1 MATLI
6 PRTSGPQVQAELGPQ
21 VRNTAQVDL
30 SPLSRTAGAVGQ
42 AAIDLF
48 QQQKQRADL
57 TAVMEARREL
67 SDWEG
72 ATFNPANA
80 DGIAKY
86 QGKNALQA
94 HDALLGDLDQRVSSI
109 RSRLSPEQQ
118 QRFDQVSFSFRDSV
132 QGRLNSY
139 ADREYSAYEATERK
153 ATIDNI
159 GQDAVSAGMSGD
171 FGLADVR
178 LQEAVGIASAAYQT
192 QGMGAEAIKASERG
206 IVSSVRKQTAAAM
219 ATRDPFTAEDYYHRY
234 ADQMTPEDRAQVERT
249 LYPVVKDR
257 AAYELAQSL
266 ADGRG
271 AIEPLPAPASR
282 GVPSAAVAK
291 AIDDA
296 AKAEGLDAAGRAD
309 LYALAEQESGFR
321 ADAVNR
327 EVLDD
332 GDQATGLFQYRVTS
346 AGGIDR
352 KDAVASAR
360 RAAREYKERLAK
372 GGRAFAIAAHFAGE
386 GGADAVVNRGR
397 SAQNPKTA
405 LYVRQVMG
413 RASRWASEHGPS
425 APSGQVEAGNI
436 DLAKRPVVRNTD
448 GSIST
453 VRSISFGT
461 DKGEVLIPT
470 VSEDGRVL
478 SDDDAIALYEKT
490 GKHLGVFKTPE
501 QATAYAES
509 LHNDQARM
517 YGGPPATLADAIAA
531 IPRTM
536 PPDQRAAAEGYLRDI
551 YAQRKDRLEQAKK
564 AAAMSIYDKVAAAG
578 AGVPLSQVL
587 APAELALMGQDP
599 ALYES
604 VNRYRK
610 IVSEGAT
617 VQDDPATL
625 ESIQRMQALRPNEFA
640 KLPLGQY
647 AEKLS
652 GKTLKSLAEDQKKA
666 NDPSKRADWMTDN
679 ERLERG
685 FQMLGFGKD
694 TDVSGSGSQAKNAPR
709 DALRGEF
716 RIAYQNAQ
724 TAFVQS
730 TGKKPTPEQA
740 DVLLSATAKQFAQNL
755 QAGRL
760 GAIQEKDGK
769 FKNNPKVKV
778 GLYSSA
784 AQFDLQVSQADR
796 YAVRGAYAE
805 KYGRPPTDAWV
816 TQYLARKSQGAKK

>member
-6 PRTSGPQVQAELGPQ
+6 PRTSGPQVQAQLGPQ

-30 SPLSRTAGAVGQ
+30 SPSIRAAGLVGQ
-42 AAIDLF
+42 AATDLF
-48 QQQKQRADL
+48 QQQKNRADL

-94 HDALLGDLDQRVSSI
+94 HDALLGDLDQRVSTI
-109 RSRLSPEQQ
+109 RGRLSPEQQ

-132 QGRLNSY
+132 QGRLNNY

-206 IVSSVRKQTAAAM
+206 IVSSVRKQTIIGM
-219 ATRDPFTAEDYYHRY
+219 AQRDPYAAQDLYDRY
-234 ADQMTPEDRAQVERT
+234 ADQLSPEDRAVVERDLRPYVQEQQAESDVEWART
-249 LYPVVKDR
+249 GNP
-257 AAYELAQSL
+257 AA
-266 ADGRG
+266 
-271 AIEPLPAPASR
+271 AIRS
-282 GVPSAAVAK
+282 
-291 AIDDA
+291 
-296 AKAEGLDAAGRAD
+296 DAAGVQTEYASLGAKHGFRTTSTTRSEDENRRVGGVSNSQHLESRGTARDWSVKGKTPEQISAFVAD
-309 LYALAEQESGFR
+309 LKAAGFQVITEPHGTGPHIHAELPSRRVAADVGGGGGEGKDVALAR
-321 ADAVNR
+321 LDTIADPR
-327 EVLDD
+327 
-332 GDQATGLFQYRVTS
+332 R
-346 AGGIDR
+346 
-352 KDAVASAR
+352 R
-360 RAAREYKERLAK
+360 RAARARYA
-372 GGRAFAIAAHFAGE
+372 
-386 GGADAVVNRGR
+386 
-397 SAQNPKTA
+397 
-405 LYVRQVMG
+405 
-413 RASRWASEHGPS
+413 
-425 APSGQVEAGNI
+425 
-436 DLAKRPVVRNTD
+436 
-448 GSIST
+448 
-453 VRSISFGT
+453 
-461 DKGEVLIPT
+461 EVLA
-470 VSEDGRVL
+470 V
-478 SDDDAIALYEKT
+478 EK
-490 GKHLGVFKTPE
+490 
-501 QATAYAES
+501 
-509 LHNDQARM
+509 
-517 YGGPPATLADAIAA
+517 
-531 IPRTM
+531 
-536 PPDQRAAAEGYLRDI
+536 
-551 YAQRKDRLEQAKK
+551 AQKEEAKK
-564 AAAMSIYDKVAAAG
+564 EAAMSIYERVAAAPPG
-578 AGVPLSQVL
+578 TPLSKIL
-587 APAELALMGQDP
+587 GKAELQLVGLDSGLSESLNRFRKLQAEGQ
-599 ALYES
+599 
-604 VNRYRK
+604 V
-610 IVSEGAT
+610 I
-617 VQDDPATL
+617 QDDPVTL
-625 ESIQRMQALRPNEFA
+625 ETIQRMQALQPNEFA

-647 AEKLS
+647 ADKLS
-652 GKTLKSLAEDQKKA
+652 GKTLKSLAEDQTKVS
-666 NDPSKRADWMTDN
+666 DPAKRADWMTDN

-694 TDVSGSGSQAKNAPR
+694 TDITGSGSQAKNAPR
-709 DALRGEF
+709 DSLRGEF

-760 GAIQEKDGK
+760 GAVQEEGGK
-769 FKNNPKVKV
+769 FKNNPRVKT

-796 YAVRGAYAE
+796 DAIRGAYAD

>member
-42 AAIDLF
+42 AAVDLF

-72 ATFNPANA
+72 NTFNPANA

-109 RSRLSPEQQ
+109 RSRLSPDQQ

-171 FGLADVR
+171 FGLADLR

-219 ATRDPFTAEDYYHRY
+219 ATRDPFAAEDYYHRY

-271 AIEPLPAPASR
+271 AIEPLPAPEAR

-291 AIDDA
+291 AIDNA

-321 ADAVNR
+321 PGVVNP

-332 GDQATGLFQYRVTS
+332 GDQATGLFQYRATS

-352 KDAVASAR
+352 KDAAASAR

-413 RASRWASEHGPS
+413 RSARWASAAGEGATSGAPVAAAATA
-425 APSGQVEAGNI
+425 APS
-436 DLAKRPVVRNTD
+436 
-448 GSIST
+448 
-453 VRSISFGT
+453 
-461 DKGEVLIPT
+461 
-470 VSEDGRVL
+470 
-478 SDDDAIALYEKT
+478 
-490 GKHLGVFKTPE
+490 
-501 QATAYAES
+501 
-509 LHNDQARM
+509 
-517 YGGPPATLADAIAA
+517 TLADAIAA

-551 YAQRKDRLEQAKK
+551 YAQRKDRLEQARK
-564 AAAMSIYDKVAAAG
+564 AAAMSIYDKVAAAP
-578 AGVPLSQVL
+578 AGTPLSQVL
-587 APAELALMGQDP
+587 APAELALIAQDKEMSS
-599 ALYES
+599 AMD
-604 VNRYRK
+604 RYRK
-610 IVSEGAT
+610 LAAEGAIIE
-617 VQDDPATL
+617 DNPATVDEL
-625 ESIQRMQALRPNEFA
+625 QRMQALRPNEFA

-647 AEKLS
+647 ADKLS
-652 GKTLKSLAEDQKKA
+652 GKTLKAFAEDQTKA
-666 NDPSKRADWMTDN
+666 NDPAKRVDWMSEK
-679 ERLERG
+679 ERRDRG
-685 FQMLGFGKD
+685 FQMLGIASEGDAAGEGASK
-694 TDVSGSGSQAKNAPR
+694 KNEPR
-709 DALRGEF
+709 AALRGEF
-716 RIAYQNAQ
+716 ALAYQNAQ
-724 TAFVQS
+724 NAFVQS

-740 DVLLSATAKQFAQNL
+740 DVLLNATAKQFATRL
-755 QAGRL
+755 QAGGLQAVRD
-760 GAIQEKDGK
+760 EKGQ

-796 YAVRGAYAE
+796 DAVRSAHVE
-805 KYGRPPTDAWV
+805 KYGRPPTDAWL
-816 TQYLARKSQGAKK
+816 TQYFARKSQGAKK

>member
-42 AAIDLF
+42 AAVDLF

-94 HDALLGDLDQRVSSI
+94 HDALLGDLDRRVSSI

-219 ATRDPFTAEDYYHRY
+219 ATRDPFAAEDYYHRY

-271 AIEPLPAPASR
+271 AVEPLPAPKAR
-282 GVPSAAVAK
+282 GVPSASVAK

-332 GDQATGLFQYRVTS
+332 GDQATGLFQYRATS

-352 KDAVASAR
+352 KDAAASAR

-413 RASRWASEHGPS
+413 RSARWASAAGDGSATGAPVATAATA
-425 APSGQVEAGNI
+425 APS
-436 DLAKRPVVRNTD
+436 
-448 GSIST
+448 
-453 VRSISFGT
+453 
-461 DKGEVLIPT
+461 
-470 VSEDGRVL
+470 
-478 SDDDAIALYEKT
+478 
-490 GKHLGVFKTPE
+490 
-501 QATAYAES
+501 
-509 LHNDQARM
+509 
-517 YGGPPATLADAIAA
+517 TLADAIAA

-578 AGVPLSQVL
+578 ASVPLSQVL
-587 APAELALMGQDP
+587 APAELALVGQDSSL
-599 ALYES
+599 AES
-604 VNRYRK
+604 INRYRK
-610 IVSEGAT
+610 LTAEGA
-617 VQDDPATL
+617 VIQDDPATVDEL
-625 ESIQRMQALRPNEFA
+625 QRMQALRPTEFA

-647 AEKLS
+647 ADKLS
-652 GKTLKSLAEDQKKA
+652 GKTLKAFAEDQTKV
-666 NDPSKRADWMTDN
+666 NDPAKRADYLSDAD
-679 ERLERG
+679 RVERG
-685 FQMLGFGKD
+685 FQMLGIGSA
-694 TDVSGSGSQAKNAPR
+694 TDASGTGSEAKNAPR
-709 DALRGEF
+709 AGLRGEF

-796 YAVRGAYAE
+796 DAVRGAYTD

>member
-1 MATLI
+1 MATII
-6 PRTSGPQVQAELGPQ
+6 PRTSGPQVQLQQGPQ
-21 VRNTAQVDL
+21 VRNNVQVDL
-30 SPLSRTAGAVGQ
+30 SPSIRAAGQIGQ
-42 AAIDLF
+42 AASQLF
-48 QQQKQRADL
+48 QQQKDSADL
-57 TAVMEARREL
+57 TAVMQARRDL
-67 SDWEG
+67 SAWEG
-72 ATFNPANA
+72 ETFNPANP

-94 HDALLGDLDQRVSSI
+94 NEALLGDLDQRVSTI
-109 RSRLSPEQQ
+109 RSNLSRDQQ
-118 QRFDQVSFSFRDSV
+118 QKFDQVAFSFRDSV

-139 ADREYSAYEATERK
+139 ADREYSAYEANERK

-219 ATRDPFTAEDYYHRY
+219 ATRDPFAAEDYYHRY

-271 AIEPLPAPASR
+271 AIESLPAPGAR
-282 GVPSAAVAK
+282 GKPSAAISK

-321 ADAVNR
+321 ADAVNP

-332 GDQATGLFQYRVTS
+332 GDQAIGLFQYRATS

-352 KDAVASAR
+352 KDATASAR

-413 RASRWASEHGPS
+413 RSARWASSAGQGATPGTPAAAAATA
-425 APSGQVEAGNI
+425 APS
-436 DLAKRPVVRNTD
+436 
-448 GSIST
+448 
-453 VRSISFGT
+453 
-461 DKGEVLIPT
+461 
-470 VSEDGRVL
+470 
-478 SDDDAIALYEKT
+478 
-490 GKHLGVFKTPE
+490 
-501 QATAYAES
+501 
-509 LHNDQARM
+509 
-517 YGGPPATLADAIAA
+517 TLADAIAA

-578 AGVPLSQVL
+578 ASVPLSQVL
-587 APAELALMGQDP
+587 APAELALVGQDSS
-599 ALYES
+599 LSES
-604 VNRYRK
+604 ISRYRK
-610 IVSEGAT
+610 LVAEGG
-617 VQDDPATL
+617 VIQDDPATL
-625 ESIQRMQALRPNEFA
+625 DNLQRMQALSPAEFA
-640 KLPLGQY
+640 KVPLGQY
-647 AEKLS
+647 ADRLS
-652 GKTLKSLAEDQKKA
+652 GKTLKSLAEDQTKA

-694 TDVSGSGSQAKNAPR
+694 TDISGSGSQAKNAPR

-755 QAGRL
+755 QSGRL
-760 GAIQEKDGK
+760 GAVQEKDGK

-796 YAVRGAYAE
+796 DAVRGAYAE
-805 KYGRPPTDAWV
+805 KYGRAPTDAWV
-816 TQYLARKSQGAKK
+816 TQYLARKTQGAKK

>member
-30 SPLSRTAGAVGQ
+30 SPLTRTAGAVGQ
-42 AAIDLF
+42 AAADLF

-72 ATFNPANA
+72 NTFNPANA

-206 IVSSVRKQTAAAM
+206 IVSSVRKQTATAM
-219 ATRDPFTAEDYYHRY
+219 VTRDPFAAEDYYHRY

-271 AIEPLPAPASR
+271 AVEPLPAPEAR
-282 GVPSAAVAK
+282 GVPSAAVAN

-321 ADAVNR
+321 PGVVNP

-332 GDQATGLFQYRVTS
+332 GDQATGLFQYRATS

-352 KDAVASAR
+352 KDAAASAR

-405 LYVRQVMG
+405 LYVREVMG
-413 RASRWASEHGPS
+413 RSARWASTAGQGAASGAPVVAGAAA
-425 APSGQVEAGNI
+425 APS
-436 DLAKRPVVRNTD
+436 
-448 GSIST
+448 
-453 VRSISFGT
+453 
-461 DKGEVLIPT
+461 
-470 VSEDGRVL
+470 
-478 SDDDAIALYEKT
+478 
-490 GKHLGVFKTPE
+490 
-501 QATAYAES
+501 
-509 LHNDQARM
+509 
-517 YGGPPATLADAIAA
+517 TLADAIAA

-536 PPDQRAAAEGYLRDI
+536 PPDQRAATEGYLRDI

-578 AGVPLSQVL
+578 ASVPLSQVL
-587 APAELALMGQDP
+587 APAELALVGQDSS
-599 ALYES
+599 LSES
-604 VNRYRK
+604 INRYRK
-610 IVSEGAT
+610 LIAEGAV

-647 AEKLS
+647 ADKLS
-652 GKTLKSLAEDQKKA
+652 GKTLKSLAEDQTKA

-724 TAFVQS
+724 TEFVQS

-740 DVLLSATAKQFAQNL
+740 DVLLSATARQFAQNL
-755 QAGRL
+755 QAGRF

-784 AQFDLQVSQADR
+784 AQFDLRVTQEERDEARQTYIA
-796 YAVRGAYAE
+796 
-805 KYGRPPTDAWV
+805 KYGRNPTDADI
-816 TQYLARKSQGAKK
+816 TRGIIKQRGSSK

>member
-6 PRTSGPQVQAELGPQ
+6 PRTSGPQVEAQLGPQ

-30 SPLSRTAGAVGQ
+30 SPLSRTAGAIGQ
-42 AAIDLF
+42 AAADLF

-219 ATRDPFTAEDYYHRY
+219 ATRDPFAAEDYYHRY

-266 ADGRG
+266 AEGRG
-271 AIEPLPAPASR
+271 AVEPLPAPAAR
-282 GVPSAAVAK
+282 GTPSSAIAK

-321 ADAVNR
+321 ADAVNP

-332 GDQATGLFQYRVTS
+332 GDQATGLFQYRATS

-352 KDAVASAR
+352 KDAAASAR

-413 RASRWASEHGPS
+413 RSARWASSAGPGATS
-425 APSGQVEAGNI
+425 GTPAATAATAAPS
-436 DLAKRPVVRNTD
+436 
-448 GSIST
+448 
-453 VRSISFGT
+453 
-461 DKGEVLIPT
+461 
-470 VSEDGRVL
+470 
-478 SDDDAIALYEKT
+478 
-490 GKHLGVFKTPE
+490 
-501 QATAYAES
+501 
-509 LHNDQARM
+509 
-517 YGGPPATLADAIAA
+517 TLADAIAA
-531 IPRTM
+531 IPRSM
-536 PPDQRAAAEGYLRDI
+536 PPDQRAATEGYLRDI

-578 AGVPLSQVL
+578 ASVPLSQVL
-587 APAELALMGQDP
+587 APAELALVGQDSSL
-599 ALYES
+599 AES
-604 VNRYRK
+604 INRYRK
-610 IVSEGAT
+610 LTAEGAV
-617 VQDDPATL
+617 VQDDPATVDEL
-625 ESIQRMQALRPNEFA
+625 QRMQALRPTEFA

-647 AEKLS
+647 ADKLS
-652 GKTLKSLAEDQKKA
+652 GKTLKAFAEDQTKV
-666 NDPSKRADWMTDN
+666 NDPAKRADYLSDAD
-679 ERLERG
+679 RVERG
-685 FQMLGFGKD
+685 FQMLGIGSA
-694 TDVSGSGSQAKNAPR
+694 TDASGNGSEAKNAPR
-709 DALRGEF
+709 AGLRGEF

-740 DVLLSATAKQFAQNL
+740 DVLLAATAKQFAQNL

-796 YAVRGAYAE
+796 DAVRGAYAE

>member
-6 PRTSGPQVQAELGPQ
+6 PRTSGPQVQAQLGPQ

-30 SPLSRTAGAVGQ
+30 SPSIRAAGQVGQ
-42 AAIDLF
+42 AASDLF
-48 QQQKQRADL
+48 QQQKNRADL

-94 HDALLGDLDQRVSSI
+94 HDALLGDLDQRVSAI
-109 RSRLSPEQQ
+109 RGRLSPEQQ

-132 QGRLNSY
+132 QGRLNNY

-219 ATRDPFTAEDYYHRY
+219 ATRDPFAAEDYYHRY

-257 AAYELAQSL
+257 AAYELANSL

-271 AIEPLPAPASR
+271 AVEPLPAPTAR
-282 GVPSAAVAK
+282 GKPSPVIAK

-321 ADAVNR
+321 ADAVNP

-332 GDQATGLFQYRVTS
+332 GDQATGLFQYRSTS

-352 KDAVASAR
+352 KDAAASAR

-372 GGRAFAIAAHFAGE
+372 GGRQFAIAAHFAGE

-405 LYVRQVMG
+405 LYVRQVLG
-413 RASRWASEHGPS
+413 RSARWASDG
-425 APSGQVEAGNI
+425 GQVA
-436 DLAKRPVVRNTD
+436 AAPA
-448 GSIST
+448 
-453 VRSISFGT
+453 
-461 DKGEVLIPT
+461 PT
-470 VSEDGRVL
+470 
-478 SDDDAIALYEKT
+478 AAAA
-490 GKHLGVFKTPE
+490 
-501 QATAYAES
+501 QAV
-509 LHNDQARM
+509 
-517 YGGPPATLADAIAA
+517 PATLADAVAA

-536 PPDQRAAAEGYLRDI
+536 APDQRAATEGYLRDI
-551 YAQRKDRLEQAKK
+551 FAQRKDRIEQAKK
-564 AAAMSIYDKVAAAG
+564 QAAMSIYDKVTAAG
-578 AGVPLSQVL
+578 ASAPLSSVL
-587 APAELALMGQDP
+587 APAELALVGQDSS
-599 ALYES
+599 LSES
-604 VNRYRK
+604 INRYRK
-610 IVSEGAT
+610 LIAEGG
-617 VQDDPATL
+617 VIQDDPATL
-625 ESIQRMQALRPNEFA
+625 DSLQRMQALNPAQFA
-640 KLPLGQY
+640 KVPLGHY
-647 AEKLS
+647 ADKLS
-652 GKTLKSLAEDQKKA
+652 GKTLKSLAEDQTKA
-666 NDPSKRADWMTDN
+666 NDPEKRADYMSYDD
-679 ERLERG
+679 RVQRG
-685 FQMLGFGKD
+685 FQMLGIGTE
-694 TDVSGSGSQAKNAPR
+694 TDVRGVGSSITNSPR
-709 DALRGEF
+709 SALRGEF
-716 RIAYQNAQ
+716 RIAFQNAQ
-724 TAFVQS
+724 TAFVKT

-740 DVLLSATAKQFAQNL
+740 DTLLSATAKQFAENL
-755 QAGRL
+755 QSGRL
-760 GAIQEKDGK
+760 SAMRDEDGK
-769 FKNNPKVKV
+769 LKSNPKAKT

-784 AQFDLQVSQADR
+784 AQFDLQVSQEDR
-796 YAVRGAYAE
+796 DTVRDAYIQ
-805 KYGRPPTDAWV
+805 KYGRAPTDTWV
-816 TQYLARKSQGAKK
+816 TQYLATKAQGAKK

>member
-1 MATLI
+1 MATII
-6 PRTSGPQVQAELGPQ
+6 PRTSGRQVQLQQGPQ
-21 VRNTAQVDL
+21 VRNNVQVDL
-30 SPLSRTAGAVGQ
+30 SPSIRAAGQIGQ
-42 AAIDLF
+42 AASQLF
-48 QQQKQRADL
+48 QQQKDSADL
-57 TAVMEARREL
+57 TAVMQARRDL
-67 SDWEG
+67 SAWEG
-72 ATFNPANA
+72 ETFNPGNP

-94 HDALLGDLDQRVSSI
+94 NEALLGDLDQRVSTI
-109 RSRLSPEQQ
+109 RSNLSRDQQ
-118 QRFDQVSFSFRDSV
+118 QKFDQVAFSFRDSV

-139 ADREYSAYEATERK
+139 ADREYSAYEANERK

-206 IVSSVRKQTAAAM
+206 IVSSVRKQTAAAL
-219 ATRDPFTAEDYYHRY
+219 ATRDPFAAEDYYHRY

-321 ADAVNR
+321 PGVVNP

-332 GDQATGLFQYRVTS
+332 GDQATGLFQYRATS

-352 KDAVASAR
+352 KDAAASAR

-413 RASRWASEHGPS
+413 RSARWASAAGEGAATGAPVAAAATA
-425 APSGQVEAGNI
+425 APS
-436 DLAKRPVVRNTD
+436 
-448 GSIST
+448 
-453 VRSISFGT
+453 
-461 DKGEVLIPT
+461 
-470 VSEDGRVL
+470 
-478 SDDDAIALYEKT
+478 
-490 GKHLGVFKTPE
+490 
-501 QATAYAES
+501 
-509 LHNDQARM
+509 
-517 YGGPPATLADAIAA
+517 TLADAIAA

-551 YAQRKDRLEQAKK
+551 FAQRKDRLEQAKK

-578 AGVPLSQVL
+578 ASVPLSQVL
-587 APAELALMGQDP
+587 APAELALVGQDSSL
-599 ALYES
+599 AES
-604 VNRYRK
+604 INRYRK
-610 IVSEGAT
+610 LTAEGAV
-617 VQDDPATL
+617 VQDDPATVDEL
-625 ESIQRMQALRPNEFA
+625 QRMQALRPTEFA

-647 AEKLS
+647 ADKLS
-652 GKTLKSLAEDQKKA
+652 GKTLKAFAEDQTKVS
-666 NDPSKRADWMTDN
+666 DPAKRADYLSDAD
-679 ERLERG
+679 RVERG
-685 FQMLGFGKD
+685 FQMLGIGAA
-694 TDVSGSGSQAKNAPR
+694 TDASGTGSEAKNAPR
-709 DALRGEF
+709 AGLRGEF

-796 YAVRGAYAE
+796 DAVRGAYAE

>member
-1 MATLI
+1 MATII
-6 PRTSGPQVQAELGPQ
+6 PRTAGPQVQLQQGPQ

-30 SPLSRTAGAVGQ
+30 SASARAAGAVGQ
-42 AAIDLF
+42 AAADIF
-48 QQQKQRADL
+48 QRQKDSADL
-57 TAVMEARREL
+57 TAVMDARLEL
-67 SDWEG
+67 SNWEG
-72 ATFNPANA
+72 NAFNPGNP

-94 HDALLGDLDQRVSSI
+94 NEALLGDLDQRVSSI
-109 RSRLSPEQQ
+109 RATLSRDQQ
-118 QRFDQVSFSFRDSV
+118 QKFDQVAFSFRDSV
-132 QGRLNSY
+132 QGRLNNY
-139 ADREYSAYEATERK
+139 ADREYSAYEATELK

-219 ATRDPFTAEDYYHRY
+219 ATRDPFAAENYYHRY

-257 AAYELAQSL
+257 AAYELANSL
-266 ADGRG
+266 ANGRG
-271 AIEPLPAPASR
+271 AIEPLPTPGAR
-282 GVPSAAVAK
+282 GKPSAAISK

-296 AKAEGLDAAGRAD
+296 ATAEGLDAAGRAD

-321 ADAVNR
+321 ADAVNP

-332 GDQATGLFQYRVTS
+332 GDQATGLFQYRATS

-352 KDAVASAR
+352 KDATASAR

-372 GGRAFAIAAHFAGE
+372 GGREFAIAAHFAGE

-405 LYVRQVMG
+405 LYVRQVLG
-413 RASRWASEHGPS
+413 RSARWASEGGQGETAAA
-425 APSGQVEAGNI
+425 APAP
-436 DLAKRPVVRNTD
+436 AM
-448 GSIST
+448 
-453 VRSISFGT
+453 
-461 DKGEVLIPT
+461 
-470 VSEDGRVL
+470 
-478 SDDDAIALYEKT
+478 
-490 GKHLGVFKTPE
+490 H
-501 QATAYAES
+501 
-509 LHNDQARM
+509 
-517 YGGPPATLADAIAA
+517 ATLADAVAA
-531 IPRTM
+531 IPRTL
-536 PPDQRAAAEGYLRDI
+536 PPDQHAATEGYLRDI
-551 YAQRKDRLEQAKK
+551 YAQRKDQIEQAQKQ
-564 AAAMSIYDKVAAAG
+564 AAMSIYDKVTAAG
-578 AGVPLSQVL
+578 PSAPLSAVL
-587 APAELALMGQDP
+587 APAELALVGQDSS
-599 ALYES
+599 LSES
-604 VNRYRK
+604 INRYRK
-610 IVSEGAT
+610 LIAEGG
-617 VQDDPATL
+617 VIQDDPATL
-625 ESIQRMQALRPNEFA
+625 DNLQRMQALQPAQFA
-640 KLPLGQY
+640 KVPLGQY
-647 AEKLS
+647 ADRLS
-652 GKTLKSLAEDQKKA
+652 GKTLKSLAEDQTKV
-666 NDPSKRADWMTDN
+666 NDPAKRADYMSDAD
-679 ERLERG
+679 RVERG
-685 FQMLGFGKD
+685 FQMLGIGSA
-694 TDVSGSGSQAKNAPR
+694 TDASGTGSEAKNAPR
-709 DALRGEF
+709 AGLRGEF

-760 GAIQEKDGK
+760 GATQEKDGK
-769 FKNNPKVKV
+769 FKNNPKVKT

-796 YAVRGAYAE
+796 DAVRGAYAE

-816 TQYLARKSQGAKK
+816 TQYLARKTQGATK

>member
-6 PRTSGPQVQAELGPQ
+6 PRISGPQVQAELGPQ

-42 AAIDLF
+42 AAVDLL

-139 ADREYSAYEATERK
+139 ADREYSAYEANERK

-219 ATRDPFTAEDYYHRY
+219 ATRDPFAAEDYYHRY

-271 AIEPLPAPASR
+271 AIEPLPAPAAR

-332 GDQATGLFQYRVTS
+332 GDQATGLFQYRATS

-352 KDAVASAR
+352 KDAAASAR

-413 RASRWASEHGPS
+413 RSARWASAAGDGSATGVPVATAATA
-425 APSGQVEAGNI
+425 APS
-436 DLAKRPVVRNTD
+436 
-448 GSIST
+448 
-453 VRSISFGT
+453 
-461 DKGEVLIPT
+461 
-470 VSEDGRVL
+470 
-478 SDDDAIALYEKT
+478 
-490 GKHLGVFKTPE
+490 
-501 QATAYAES
+501 
-509 LHNDQARM
+509 
-517 YGGPPATLADAIAA
+517 TLADAIAA

-578 AGVPLSQVL
+578 ASVPLSQVL

-647 AEKLS
+647 ADKLS
-652 GKTLKSLAEDQKKA
+652 GKTLKSLAEDQTKA

-694 TDVSGSGSQAKNAPR
+694 TDISGSGSQAKNAPR

-796 YAVRGAYAE
+796 DAVRGAYTD

>member
-6 PRTSGPQVQAELGPQ
+6 PRTSGPQVEAQLGPQ

-42 AAIDLF
+42 AATDLF

-72 ATFNPANA
+72 NTFNPANA

-206 IVSSVRKQTAAAM
+206 IVSSVRKQTATAM
-219 ATRDPFTAEDYYHRY
+219 VTRDPFAAEDYYHRY

-271 AIEPLPAPASR
+271 AVEPLPAPEAR

-332 GDQATGLFQYRVTS
+332 GDQATGLFQYRATS

-352 KDAVASAR
+352 KDAAASAR

-413 RASRWASEHGPS
+413 RSARWASAAGDGSATGAPVATAATA
-425 APSGQVEAGNI
+425 APS
-436 DLAKRPVVRNTD
+436 
-448 GSIST
+448 
-453 VRSISFGT
+453 
-461 DKGEVLIPT
+461 
-470 VSEDGRVL
+470 
-478 SDDDAIALYEKT
+478 
-490 GKHLGVFKTPE
+490 
-501 QATAYAES
+501 
-509 LHNDQARM
+509 
-517 YGGPPATLADAIAA
+517 TLADAIAA

-578 AGVPLSQVL
+578 ASVPLSQVL

-647 AEKLS
+647 ADKLS
-652 GKTLKSLAEDQKKA
+652 GKTLKSLAEDQTKA

-694 TDVSGSGSQAKNAPR
+694 TDISGSGSQAKNAPR

-796 YAVRGAYAE
+796 DAVRSAHVE
-805 KYGRPPTDAWV
+805 KYGRPPTDAWL
-816 TQYLARKSQGAKK
+816 TQYFARKSQGAKK

>member
-6 PRTSGPQVQAELGPQ
+6 PRTSGPQVQAQLGPQ

-30 SPLSRTAGAVGQ
+30 SPQIRAAGQIGQ
-42 AAIDLF
+42 AASDLF
-48 QQQKQRADL
+48 QQQKNRADL

-72 ATFNPANA
+72 TTFNPANA

-94 HDALLGDLDQRVSSI
+94 HDALLGDLDQRVSAI
-109 RSRLSPEQQ
+109 RGRLSPEQQ

-132 QGRLNSY
+132 QGRLNNY

-192 QGMGAEAIKASERG
+192 QGLGAEAIKASERG

-219 ATRDPFTAEDYYHRY
+219 ATRDPFAAEDYYHRY

-257 AAYELAQSL
+257 AAYELANSL

-271 AIEPLPAPASR
+271 AIEPLPAPTAR
-282 GVPSAAVAK
+282 GKPSPAIAK
-291 AIDDA
+291 AIDEA
-296 AKAEGLDAAGRAD
+296 AAAEGLDAAGRAD

-321 ADAVNR
+321 ADAVNP

-332 GDQATGLFQYRVTS
+332 GDQATGLFQYRSTS

-352 KDAVASAR
+352 RDAAASAR

-413 RASRWASEHGPS
+413 RSARWASSAGQGATPGTPAAAAATA
-425 APSGQVEAGNI
+425 APS
-436 DLAKRPVVRNTD
+436 
-448 GSIST
+448 
-453 VRSISFGT
+453 
-461 DKGEVLIPT
+461 
-470 VSEDGRVL
+470 
-478 SDDDAIALYEKT
+478 
-490 GKHLGVFKTPE
+490 
-501 QATAYAES
+501 
-509 LHNDQARM
+509 
-517 YGGPPATLADAIAA
+517 TLADAIAA

-536 PPDQRAAAEGYLRDI
+536 PPDQRAATEGYLRDI

-578 AGVPLSQVL
+578 ASVPLSQVL

-625 ESIQRMQALRPNEFA
+625 ESIQRMQALQPNEFA

-647 AEKLS
+647 ADKLS
-652 GKTLKSLAEDQKKA
+652 GKTLKSLAEDQTKA
-666 NDPSKRADWMTDN
+666 NDPAKRADWMTDN
-679 ERLERG
+679 QRLERG

-724 TAFVQS
+724 TEFVQS

-740 DVLLSATAKQFAQNL
+740 DVLLSATARQFAQNL

-769 FKNNPKVKV
+769 FKNNPRVKV
-778 GLYSSA
+778 GLYNSA
-784 AQFDLQVSQADR
+784 AQFYLSVTQEERDEARQTYIA
-796 YAVRGAYAE
+796 
-805 KYGRPPTDAWV
+805 KYGRNPTDADI
-816 TQYLARKSQGAKK
+816 TRGIIKQRGSNK

>member
-42 AAIDLF
+42 AAVDLF

-94 HDALLGDLDQRVSSI
+94 HDVLLGDLDQRVSSI

-192 QGMGAEAIKASERG
+192 QGMGTEAIKASERG

-219 ATRDPFTAEDYYHRY
+219 ATRDPFAAEDYYHRY

-271 AIEPLPAPASR
+271 AVEPLPAPKAR
-282 GVPSAAVAK
+282 GVPSASVAK

-332 GDQATGLFQYRVTS
+332 GDQATGLFQYRATS

-352 KDAVASAR
+352 KDAAASAR

-413 RASRWASEHGPS
+413 RSARWATAAGEGAAPS
-425 APSGQVEAGNI
+425 APVASA
-436 DLAKRPVVRNTD
+436 
-448 GSIST
+448 
-453 VRSISFGT
+453 
-461 DKGEVLIPT
+461 
-470 VSEDGRVL
+470 
-478 SDDDAIALYEKT
+478 
-490 GKHLGVFKTPE
+490 
-501 QATAYAES
+501 ATAAPS
-509 LHNDQARM
+509 
-517 YGGPPATLADAIAA
+517 TLADAIAA

-578 AGVPLSQVL
+578 ASVPLSQVL
-587 APAELALMGQDP
+587 APAELALVGQDSSL
-599 ALYES
+599 AES
-604 VNRYRK
+604 INRYRK
-610 IVSEGAT
+610 LTAEGA
-617 VQDDPATL
+617 VIQDDPATVDEL
-625 ESIQRMQALRPNEFA
+625 QRMQALRPTEFA

-647 AEKLS
+647 ADKLS
-652 GKTLKSLAEDQKKA
+652 GKTLKAFAEDQTKV
-666 NDPSKRADWMTDN
+666 NDPAKRADYMSDAD
-679 ERLERG
+679 RVERG
-685 FQMLGFGKD
+685 FQMLGIGAA
-694 TDVSGSGSQAKNAPR
+694 TDASGTGSEAKNAPR
-709 DALRGEF
+709 AGLRGEF

-778 GLYSSA
+778 GLYNSA
-784 AQFDLQVSQADR
+784 AQFDLSVTQEERDEARQTYIA
-796 YAVRGAYAE
+796 
-805 KYGRPPTDAWV
+805 KYGRNPTDADI
-816 TQYLARKSQGAKK
+816 TRGIIKQRGSNK

>member
-1 MATLI
+1 MATII
-6 PRTSGPQVQAELGPQ
+6 PRTAGPQVQLQQGPQ

-30 SPLSRTAGAVGQ
+30 SPAVRAAGAVGQ
-42 AAIDLF
+42 AAAGIF
-48 QQQKQRADL
+48 QQQKDSADL
-57 TAVMEARREL
+57 TAVMQARREL
-67 SDWEG
+67 SSWEG
-72 ATFNPANA
+72 NVFDPGNP

-94 HDALLGDLDQRVSSI
+94 NEALLGDLDQRVSSI
-109 RSRLSPEQQ
+109 RANLSRDQQ
-118 QRFDQVSFSFRDSV
+118 QKFDQVAFSFRDSV
-132 QGRLNSY
+132 QGRLNNY

-219 ATRDPFTAEDYYHRY
+219 ATRDPFAAENYYHRY

-257 AAYELAQSL
+257 AAYELANSL
-266 ADGRG
+266 ANGRG
-271 AIEPLPAPASR
+271 AIEPLPTPGAR
-282 GVPSAAVAK
+282 GKPSAAISK

-296 AKAEGLDAAGRAD
+296 ATAEGLDAAGRAD

-321 ADAVNR
+321 ADAVNP

-332 GDQATGLFQYRVTS
+332 GDQATGLFQYRATS

-352 KDAVASAR
+352 KDATASAR

-372 GGRAFAIAAHFAGE
+372 GGREFAIAAHFAGE

-405 LYVRQVMG
+405 LYVRQVLG
-413 RASRWASEHGPS
+413 RSARWASEGGQGETAAA
-425 APSGQVEAGNI
+425 APAP
-436 DLAKRPVVRNTD
+436 AM
-448 GSIST
+448 
-453 VRSISFGT
+453 
-461 DKGEVLIPT
+461 
-470 VSEDGRVL
+470 
-478 SDDDAIALYEKT
+478 
-490 GKHLGVFKTPE
+490 H
-501 QATAYAES
+501 
-509 LHNDQARM
+509 
-517 YGGPPATLADAIAA
+517 ATLADAVAA
-531 IPRTM
+531 IPRTL
-536 PPDQRAAAEGYLRDI
+536 PPDQHAATEGYLRDI
-551 YAQRKDRLEQAKK
+551 YAQRKDQIEQAQKQ
-564 AAAMSIYDKVAAAG
+564 AAMSIYDKVTAAG
-578 AGVPLSQVL
+578 PSAPLSAVL
-587 APAELALMGQDP
+587 APAELALVGQDSS
-599 ALYES
+599 LSES
-604 VNRYRK
+604 INRYRK
-610 IVSEGAT
+610 LIAEGG
-617 VQDDPATL
+617 VIQDDPATL
-625 ESIQRMQALRPNEFA
+625 DNLQRMQALQPAQFA
-640 KLPLGQY
+640 KVPLGQY
-647 AEKLS
+647 ADRLS
-652 GKTLKSLAEDQKKA
+652 GKTLKSLAEDQTKV
-666 NDPSKRADWMTDN
+666 NDPAKRADYMSDAD
-679 ERLERG
+679 RVERG
-685 FQMLGFGKD
+685 FQMLGIGSA
-694 TDVSGSGSQAKNAPR
+694 TDASGTGSEAKNAPR
-709 DALRGEF
+709 AGLRGEF

-760 GAIQEKDGK
+760 GATQEKDGK
-769 FKNNPKVKV
+769 FKNNPKVKT

-796 YAVRGAYAE
+796 DAVRGAYAE

-816 TQYLARKSQGAKK
+816 TQYLARKTQGATK

>member
-6 PRTSGPQVQAELGPQ
+6 PRTSGPQVEAQLGPQ

-42 AAIDLF
+42 AAADLF

-86 QGKNALQA
+86 KGRESLNAPP
-94 HDALLGDLDQRVSSI
+94 ALLGDLDQRVSAI
-109 RSRLSPEQQ
+109 RGRLSPDQQ
-118 QRFDQVSFSFRDSV
+118 QRFDQVAFSFRDSV
-132 QGRLNSY
+132 QTRLNGY
-139 ADREYSAYEATERK
+139 ADREYSIYERGEQK
-153 ATIDNI
+153 AALDNI

-171 FGLADVR
+171 FGLSEMR
-178 LQEAVGIASAAYQT
+178 LQEAIGIAAAADAAN
-192 QGMGAEAIKASERG
+192 GLGPEAMKASERG
-206 IVSSVRKQTAAAM
+206 VVSSVRKQIAAGL
-219 ATRDPFTAEDYYHRY
+219 ATRDPFAAEDYYHRY

-271 AIEPLPAPASR
+271 AVEPLPAPAAR
-282 GVPSAAVAK
+282 GTPSAAIAK

-321 ADAVNR
+321 ADAVNP

-332 GDQATGLFQYRVTS
+332 GDQATGLFQYRATS

-352 KDAVASAR
+352 KDAAASAR

-413 RASRWASEHGPS
+413 RSARWASSAGQGATPGTPAAAAATA
-425 APSGQVEAGNI
+425 APS
-436 DLAKRPVVRNTD
+436 
-448 GSIST
+448 
-453 VRSISFGT
+453 
-461 DKGEVLIPT
+461 
-470 VSEDGRVL
+470 
-478 SDDDAIALYEKT
+478 
-490 GKHLGVFKTPE
+490 
-501 QATAYAES
+501 
-509 LHNDQARM
+509 
-517 YGGPPATLADAIAA
+517 TLADAIAA

-536 PPDQRAAAEGYLRDI
+536 PPDQRAATEGYLRDI

-578 AGVPLSQVL
+578 ASVPLSQVL

-625 ESIQRMQALRPNEFA
+625 ESIQRMQALQPNEFA

-647 AEKLS
+647 ADKLS
-652 GKTLKSLAEDQKKA
+652 GKTLKSLAEDQTKA
-666 NDPSKRADWMTDN
+666 NDPAKRADWMTDN
-679 ERLERG
+679 QRLERG

-724 TAFVQS
+724 TAFVQT

-740 DVLLSATAKQFAQNL
+740 DVLLAATAKQFAQNL

-769 FKNNPKVKV
+769 FKANPKVKV

-796 YAVRGAYAE
+796 DAVRSAYAE

>member
-42 AAIDLF
+42 AAVDLF

-72 ATFNPANA
+72 NTFNPANA

-139 ADREYSAYEATERK
+139 ADREYSAYEANERK

-219 ATRDPFTAEDYYHRY
+219 VTRDPFAAEDYYHRY

-271 AIEPLPAPASR
+271 AIEPLPAPAAR
-282 GVPSAAVAK
+282 GIPSAAVAK

-321 ADAVNR
+321 PGVVNP

-332 GDQATGLFQYRVTS
+332 GDQATGLFQYRATS

-352 KDAVASAR
+352 KDAAASAR

-413 RASRWASEHGPS
+413 RSARWASAAGEGAAPGAPVAAAS
-425 APSGQVEAGNI
+425 TAAPS
-436 DLAKRPVVRNTD
+436 
-448 GSIST
+448 
-453 VRSISFGT
+453 
-461 DKGEVLIPT
+461 
-470 VSEDGRVL
+470 
-478 SDDDAIALYEKT
+478 
-490 GKHLGVFKTPE
+490 
-501 QATAYAES
+501 
-509 LHNDQARM
+509 
-517 YGGPPATLADAIAA
+517 TLADAIAA

-536 PPDQRAAAEGYLRDI
+536 PPDQRAATEGYLRDI

-578 AGVPLSQVL
+578 ASVPLSQVL
-587 APAELALMGQDP
+587 APAELALVGQDP
-599 ALYES
+599 TLYES

-610 IVSEGAT
+610 IVAEGAT

-647 AEKLS
+647 ADKLS
-652 GKTLKSLAEDQKKA
+652 GKTLKSLAEDQTKA

-724 TAFVQS
+724 TEFVQS

-740 DVLLSATAKQFAQNL
+740 DVLLSATARQFAQNL

-784 AQFDLQVSQADR
+784 AQFDLRVTQEERDEARQTYIA
-796 YAVRGAYAE
+796 
-805 KYGRPPTDAWV
+805 KYGRNPTDADI
-816 TQYLARKSQGAKK
+816 TRGIIKQRGSSK

>member
-30 SPLSRTAGAVGQ
+30 SPLTRTAGAVGQ
-42 AAIDLF
+42 AAADLF

-72 ATFNPANA
+72 NTFNPANA

-206 IVSSVRKQTAAAM
+206 IVSSVRKQTATAM
-219 ATRDPFTAEDYYHRY
+219 VTRDPFAAEDYYHRY

-271 AIEPLPAPASR
+271 AVEPLPAPDSR

-332 GDQATGLFQYRVTS
+332 GDQATGLFQYRATS

-352 KDAVASAR
+352 KDATASAR

-405 LYVRQVMG
+405 LYVREVMG
-413 RASRWASEHGPS
+413 RSARWASSAGQGATSGAPVAAAATA
-425 APSGQVEAGNI
+425 APS
-436 DLAKRPVVRNTD
+436 
-448 GSIST
+448 
-453 VRSISFGT
+453 
-461 DKGEVLIPT
+461 
-470 VSEDGRVL
+470 
-478 SDDDAIALYEKT
+478 
-490 GKHLGVFKTPE
+490 
-501 QATAYAES
+501 
-509 LHNDQARM
+509 
-517 YGGPPATLADAIAA
+517 TLADAIAA

-578 AGVPLSQVL
+578 ASVPLSQVL
-587 APAELALMGQDP
+587 APAELALVGQDSS
-599 ALYES
+599 LSES
-604 VNRYRK
+604 INRYRK
-610 IVSEGAT
+610 LVAEGAV

-625 ESIQRMQALRPNEFA
+625 ETIQRMQALQPTEFA

-647 AEKLS
+647 ADKLS
-652 GKTLKSLAEDQKKA
+652 GKTLKSLAEDQNKA
-666 NDPSKRADWMTDN
+666 NDPTKRADWMTDN

-685 FQMLGFGKD
+685 FKMLGFGKD

-724 TAFVQS
+724 TEFVQS

-796 YAVRGAYAE
+796 DAVRGAYTD

-816 TQYLARKSQGAKK
+816 TQYIARKSQGAKK

>member
-6 PRTSGPQVQAELGPQ
+6 PRTSGPQVETQLGPQ

-42 AAIDLF
+42 AAADLF

-86 QGKNALQA
+86 KGRESLNAPP
-94 HDALLGDLDQRVSSI
+94 ALLGDLDQRVSAI
-109 RSRLSPEQQ
+109 RSRLSPDQQ
-118 QRFDQVSFSFRDSV
+118 QRFDQVAFSFRDSV
-132 QGRLNSY
+132 QTRLNGY
-139 ADREYSAYEATERK
+139 ADCEYSVYEREEQK
-153 ATIDNI
+153 AALDNI

-171 FGLADVR
+171 FGLSDTR
-178 LQEAVGIASAAYQT
+178 LQEAIGIAAAADAAN
-192 QGMGAEAIKASERG
+192 GLGPEAMKASERG
-206 IVSSVRKQTAAAM
+206 VVSSVRKQIAAGL
-219 ATRDPFTAEDYYHRY
+219 ATRDPFAAEDYYHRY

-271 AIEPLPAPASR
+271 AIEPLPAPAAR

-332 GDQATGLFQYRVTS
+332 GDQATGLFQYRATS

-352 KDAVASAR
+352 KDATASAR

-413 RASRWASEHGPS
+413 RSARWASAAGEGAAPGAPVAAATTA
-425 APSGQVEAGNI
+425 APS
-436 DLAKRPVVRNTD
+436 
-448 GSIST
+448 
-453 VRSISFGT
+453 
-461 DKGEVLIPT
+461 
-470 VSEDGRVL
+470 
-478 SDDDAIALYEKT
+478 
-490 GKHLGVFKTPE
+490 
-501 QATAYAES
+501 
-509 LHNDQARM
+509 
-517 YGGPPATLADAIAA
+517 TLADAIAA

-578 AGVPLSQVL
+578 ASVPLSQVL
-587 APAELALMGQDP
+587 APAELALVGQDSSL
-599 ALYES
+599 AES
-604 VNRYRK
+604 INRYRK
-610 IVSEGAT
+610 LVAEGAV

-625 ESIQRMQALRPNEFA
+625 ENIQRMQALQPSEFA

-647 AEKLS
+647 ADKLS
-652 GKTLKSLAEDQKKA
+652 GKTLKSLADDQTKA
-666 NDPSKRADWMTDN
+666 NDPTKRADWMTDN

-760 GAIQEKDGK
+760 GAVQEKDGK

-796 YAVRGAYAE
+796 DAVRGAYTD

>member
-30 SPLSRTAGAVGQ
+30 SPLSRAAGAVGQ
-42 AAIDLF
+42 AAVDLF

-72 ATFNPANA
+72 NTFNPANA

-139 ADREYSAYEATERK
+139 ADREYSAYEANERK

-219 ATRDPFTAEDYYHRY
+219 ATRDPFAAEDYYHRY

-271 AIEPLPAPASR
+271 AIEPLPAPAAR

-321 ADAVNR
+321 PGVVNP

-332 GDQATGLFQYRVTS
+332 GDQATGLFQYRASS

-352 KDAVASAR
+352 KDAAASAR

-413 RASRWASEHGPS
+413 RSARWASAAGEGAAPGAPVAAATTA
-425 APSGQVEAGNI
+425 APS
-436 DLAKRPVVRNTD
+436 
-448 GSIST
+448 
-453 VRSISFGT
+453 
-461 DKGEVLIPT
+461 
-470 VSEDGRVL
+470 
-478 SDDDAIALYEKT
+478 
-490 GKHLGVFKTPE
+490 
-501 QATAYAES
+501 
-509 LHNDQARM
+509 
-517 YGGPPATLADAIAA
+517 TLADAIAA

-578 AGVPLSQVL
+578 ASVPLSQVL
-587 APAELALMGQDP
+587 APAELALVGQDSSL
-599 ALYES
+599 AES
-604 VNRYRK
+604 INRYRK
-610 IVSEGAT
+610 LVAEGAV

-625 ESIQRMQALRPNEFA
+625 ENIQRMQALQPSEFA

-647 AEKLS
+647 ADKLS
-652 GKTLKSLAEDQKKA
+652 GKTLKSLADDQTKA
-666 NDPSKRADWMTDN
+666 NDPTKRADWMTDN

-796 YAVRGAYAE
+796 DAVRGAYTD

>member
-42 AAIDLF
+42 AAVDLF

-72 ATFNPANA
+72 NTFNPANA

-219 ATRDPFTAEDYYHRY
+219 ATRDPFAAEDYYHRY

-271 AIEPLPAPASR
+271 AVEPLPAPKAR
-282 GVPSAAVAK
+282 GVPSASVAK

-332 GDQATGLFQYRVTS
+332 GDQATGLFQYRATS

-352 KDAVASAR
+352 KDAAASAR

-413 RASRWASEHGPS
+413 RSARWASAAGDGSATGAPVATAATA
-425 APSGQVEAGNI
+425 APS
-436 DLAKRPVVRNTD
+436 
-448 GSIST
+448 
-453 VRSISFGT
+453 
-461 DKGEVLIPT
+461 
-470 VSEDGRVL
+470 
-478 SDDDAIALYEKT
+478 
-490 GKHLGVFKTPE
+490 
-501 QATAYAES
+501 
-509 LHNDQARM
+509 
-517 YGGPPATLADAIAA
+517 TLADAIAA

-578 AGVPLSQVL
+578 ASVPLSQVL

-647 AEKLS
+647 ADKLS
-652 GKTLKSLAEDQKKA
+652 GKTLKSLAEDQTKA

-694 TDVSGSGSQAKNAPR
+694 TDISGSGSQAKNAPR

-796 YAVRGAYAE
+796 DAVRSAHVE
-805 KYGRPPTDAWV
+805 KYGRPPTDAWL
-816 TQYLARKSQGAKK
+816 TQYFARKSQGAKK

>member
-6 PRTSGPQVQAELGPQ
+6 PRTSGPQVEAQLGPQ

-42 AAIDLF
+42 AAADLF

-94 HDALLGDLDQRVSSI
+94 HDALLGDLDQRVSAI

-139 ADREYSAYEATERK
+139 ADREYSAYEANERK

-219 ATRDPFTAEDYYHRY
+219 ATRDPFAAEDYYHRY

-257 AAYELAQSL
+257 AAYELANSL

-271 AIEPLPAPASR
+271 AIEPLPAPTAR
-282 GVPSAAVAK
+282 GKPSPAIAK
-291 AIDDA
+291 AIDEA
-296 AKAEGLDAAGRAD
+296 AAAEGLDAAGRAD

-321 ADAVNR
+321 ADAVNP

-332 GDQATGLFQYRVTS
+332 GDQATGLFQYRSTS

-352 KDAVASAR
+352 RDAAASAR

-413 RASRWASEHGPS
+413 RSARWASSAGQGATPGTPAAAAATA
-425 APSGQVEAGNI
+425 APS
-436 DLAKRPVVRNTD
+436 
-448 GSIST
+448 
-453 VRSISFGT
+453 
-461 DKGEVLIPT
+461 
-470 VSEDGRVL
+470 
-478 SDDDAIALYEKT
+478 
-490 GKHLGVFKTPE
+490 
-501 QATAYAES
+501 
-509 LHNDQARM
+509 
-517 YGGPPATLADAIAA
+517 TLADAIAA

-536 PPDQRAAAEGYLRDI
+536 PPDQRAATEGYLRDI

-578 AGVPLSQVL
+578 ASVPLSQVL
-587 APAELALMGQDP
+587 APAELALVGQDSS
-599 ALYES
+599 LSES
-604 VNRYRK
+604 INRYRK
-610 IVSEGAT
+610 LTAEGA
-617 VQDDPATL
+617 VIQDDPATVDEL
-625 ESIQRMQALRPNEFA
+625 QRMQALRPTEFA

-647 AEKLS
+647 ADKLS
-652 GKTLKSLAEDQKKA
+652 GKTLKAFADDQTKA
-666 NDPSKRADWMTDN
+666 NDPEKRADYMSYDD
-679 ERLERG
+679 RVQRG
-685 FQMLGFGKD
+685 FQMLGIGTE
-694 TDVSGSGSQAKNAPR
+694 TDVRGVGSSIRNSPR
-709 DALRGEF
+709 AALRGEF
-716 RIAYQNAQ
+716 RIALQNAQ
-724 TAFVQS
+724 NAFVKT

-740 DVLLSATAKQFAQNL
+740 DILLSATAKQFAANL
-755 QAGRL
+755 QSGRL
-760 GAIQEKDGK
+760 SAMRDEDGK
-769 FKNNPKVKV
+769 LKSNPKAKT

-784 AQFDLQVSQADR
+784 AQFDLQVSQEDR
-796 YAVRGAYAE
+796 DTVRDAYIQ
-805 KYGRPPTDAWV
+805 KYGRAPTDTWV
-816 TQYLARKSQGAKK
+816 TQYLATKAQGVKK

>member
-6 PRTSGPQVQAELGPQ
+6 PRTSGPQVQAQLGPQ

-30 SPLSRTAGAVGQ
+30 SPSIRAAGQVGQ
-42 AAIDLF
+42 AASDLF
-48 QQQKQRADL
+48 QQQKNRADL

-72 ATFNPANA
+72 TTFNPANA

-94 HDALLGDLDQRVSSI
+94 HDALLGDLDQRVSAI
-109 RSRLSPEQQ
+109 RGRLSPEQQ

-132 QGRLNSY
+132 QGRLNNY

-219 ATRDPFTAEDYYHRY
+219 ATRDPFAAEDYYHRY

-257 AAYELAQSL
+257 AAYELANSL

-271 AIEPLPAPASR
+271 AIEPLPAPTAR
-282 GVPSAAVAK
+282 GKPPPAITK

-321 ADAVNR
+321 ADAVNP

-332 GDQATGLFQYRVTS
+332 GDQATGLFQYRSIS

-352 KDAVASAR
+352 KDAAASAR

-372 GGRAFAIAAHFAGE
+372 GGRQFAIAAHFAGE

-405 LYVRQVMG
+405 LYVRQVLG
-413 RASRWASEHGPS
+413 RSSRWASEGGHGAAAA
-425 APSGQVEAGNI
+425 APAAPGAPAV
-436 DLAKRPVVRNTD
+436 
-448 GSIST
+448 
-453 VRSISFGT
+453 
-461 DKGEVLIPT
+461 
-470 VSEDGRVL
+470 
-478 SDDDAIALYEKT
+478 
-490 GKHLGVFKTPE
+490 
-501 QATAYAES
+501 
-509 LHNDQARM
+509 
-517 YGGPPATLADAIAA
+517 PATLADAVAA
-531 IPRTM
+531 IPRNM
-536 PPDQRAAAEGYLRDI
+536 APDQRAATEGYLRDI

-578 AGVPLSQVL
+578 ASVPLSQVL

-610 IVSEGAT
+610 IVAEGAT

-625 ESIQRMQALRPNEFA
+625 ETIQRMQALRPNEFA

-647 AEKLS
+647 ADKLS
-652 GKTLKSLAEDQKKA
+652 GKTLKSLADDQTKA
-666 NDPSKRADWMTDN
+666 NDPTKRADWMTDN

-716 RIAYQNAQ
+716 RIAYQSAQ

-760 GAIQEKDGK
+760 GAVQEKDGK

-796 YAVRGAYAE
+796 DAVRSAHIE
-805 KYGRPPTDAWV
+805 KYGRPPTDAWL
-816 TQYLARKSQGAKK
+816 TQYFARKSQGAKK

>member
-42 AAIDLF
+42 AAVDLF

-192 QGMGAEAIKASERG
+192 QGMGTEAIKASERG

-219 ATRDPFTAEDYYHRY
+219 ATRDPFAAEDYYHRY

-271 AIEPLPAPASR
+271 AVEPLPAPKAR
-282 GVPSAAVAK
+282 GVPSASVAK

-332 GDQATGLFQYRVTS
+332 GDQATGLFQYRATS

-352 KDAVASAR
+352 KDAAASAR

-413 RASRWASEHGPS
+413 RSARWASAAGDGSATGAPVAAAATA
-425 APSGQVEAGNI
+425 APS
-436 DLAKRPVVRNTD
+436 
-448 GSIST
+448 
-453 VRSISFGT
+453 
-461 DKGEVLIPT
+461 
-470 VSEDGRVL
+470 
-478 SDDDAIALYEKT
+478 
-490 GKHLGVFKTPE
+490 
-501 QATAYAES
+501 
-509 LHNDQARM
+509 
-517 YGGPPATLADAIAA
+517 TLADAIAA

-578 AGVPLSQVL
+578 ASVPLSQVL
-587 APAELALMGQDP
+587 APAELALVGQDSSL
-599 ALYES
+599 AES
-604 VNRYRK
+604 INRYRK
-610 IVSEGAT
+610 LTAEGA
-617 VQDDPATL
+617 VIQDDPATVDEL
-625 ESIQRMQALRPNEFA
+625 QRMQALRPTEFA

-647 AEKLS
+647 ADKLS
-652 GKTLKSLAEDQKKA
+652 GKTLKAFAEDQTKV
-666 NDPSKRADWMTDN
+666 NDPAKRADYMSDAD
-679 ERLERG
+679 RVERG
-685 FQMLGFGKD
+685 FQMLGIGAA
-694 TDVSGSGSQAKNAPR
+694 TDASGTGSEAKNAPR
-709 DALRGEF
+709 AGLRGEF

-796 YAVRGAYAE
+796 DAVRGAYTD

>member
-6 PRTSGPQVQAELGPQ
+6 PRTSGPQVEAQLGPQ

-42 AAIDLF
+42 AAADLF

-94 HDALLGDLDQRVSSI
+94 HDALLGDLDQRVSAI

-192 QGMGAEAIKASERG
+192 QGLGAEAIKASERG

-219 ATRDPFTAEDYYHRY
+219 ATRDPFAAEDYYHRY

-271 AIEPLPAPASR
+271 AVEPLPAPAAR
-282 GVPSAAVAK
+282 GTPSAAIAK

-321 ADAVNR
+321 ADAVNP

-332 GDQATGLFQYRVTS
+332 GDQATGLFQYRATS

-352 KDAVASAR
+352 KDAAASAR

-413 RASRWASEHGPS
+413 RSARWASSAGQGATPGTPAAAAATA
-425 APSGQVEAGNI
+425 APS
-436 DLAKRPVVRNTD
+436 
-448 GSIST
+448 
-453 VRSISFGT
+453 
-461 DKGEVLIPT
+461 
-470 VSEDGRVL
+470 
-478 SDDDAIALYEKT
+478 
-490 GKHLGVFKTPE
+490 
-501 QATAYAES
+501 
-509 LHNDQARM
+509 
-517 YGGPPATLADAIAA
+517 TLADAIAA

-578 AGVPLSQVL
+578 ASVPLSQVL
-587 APAELALMGQDP
+587 APAELALVGQDSS
-599 ALYES
+599 LSES
-604 VNRYRK
+604 INRYRK
-610 IVSEGAT
+610 LTAEGA
-617 VQDDPATL
+617 VIQDDPATVDEL
-625 ESIQRMQALRPNEFA
+625 QRMQALRPTEFA

-647 AEKLS
+647 ADKLS
-652 GKTLKSLAEDQKKA
+652 GKTLKAFAEDQTKV
-666 NDPSKRADWMTDN
+666 NDPAKRADYLSDAD
-679 ERLERG
+679 RVERG
-685 FQMLGFGKD
+685 FQMLGIGSA
-694 TDVSGSGSQAKNAPR
+694 TDASGTGSEAKNAPR
-709 DALRGEF
+709 AGLRGEF

-796 YAVRGAYAE
+796 DAVRGAYTD

>member
-6 PRTSGPQVQAELGPQ
+6 PRTSGPQVEAQLGPQ

-42 AAIDLF
+42 AAADLF

-94 HDALLGDLDQRVSSI
+94 HDALLGDLDQRVSVI

-139 ADREYSAYEATERK
+139 ADREYSAYEANERK

-219 ATRDPFTAEDYYHRY
+219 ATRDPFAAEDYYHRY

-271 AIEPLPAPASR
+271 AVEPLPAPAAR
-282 GVPSAAVAK
+282 GTPSAAIAK

-321 ADAVNR
+321 ADAVNP

-332 GDQATGLFQYRVTS
+332 GDQATGLFQYRATS

-352 KDAVASAR
+352 KDAAASAR

-413 RASRWASEHGPS
+413 RSARWATEGTQVAGAAASSPGAAAP
-425 APSGQVEAGNI
+425 APS
-436 DLAKRPVVRNTD
+436 
-448 GSIST
+448 
-453 VRSISFGT
+453 
-461 DKGEVLIPT
+461 
-470 VSEDGRVL
+470 
-478 SDDDAIALYEKT
+478 
-490 GKHLGVFKTPE
+490 
-501 QATAYAES
+501 
-509 LHNDQARM
+509 
-517 YGGPPATLADAIAA
+517 TLADAIAA

-536 PPDQRAAAEGYLRDI
+536 PPDQRAATEGYLRDI

-578 AGVPLSQVL
+578 ASVPLSQVL
-587 APAELALMGQDP
+587 APAELALVGQDP

-625 ESIQRMQALRPNEFA
+625 ESIQRMQALQPNEFA

-647 AEKLS
+647 ADKLS
-652 GKTLKSLAEDQKKA
+652 GKTLKSLAEDQTKV
-666 NDPSKRADWMTDN
+666 NDPAKRADWMN
-679 ERLERG
+679 EKDRRDRG
-685 FQMLGFGKD
+685 FQMLGIATEGD
-694 TDVSGSGSQAKNAPR
+694 ATGEGSKKSNEFRA
-709 DALRGEF
+709 ALRGEF
-716 RIAYQNAQ
+716 SIAYQNAQ
-724 TAFVQS
+724 TAFVQT

-740 DVLLSATAKQFAQNL
+740 DVLLAATARQFAQNL

-778 GLYSSA
+778 GLYNSA
-784 AQFDLQVSQADR
+784 AQFDLSVTQEERDEARQTYIA
-796 YAVRGAYAE
+796 
-805 KYGRPPTDAWV
+805 KYGRNPTDADI
-816 TQYLARKSQGAKK
+816 TRGIIKQRGSNK

>member
-6 PRTSGPQVQAELGPQ
+6 PRTSGPQVEAQLGPQ

-42 AAIDLF
+42 AAADLF

-94 HDALLGDLDQRVSSI
+94 HDALLGDLDQRVSAI

-118 QRFDQVSFSFRDSV
+118 QRFDQVSFSFRDSI

-139 ADREYSAYEATERK
+139 ADREYSAYEANERK

-159 GQDAVSAGMSGD
+159 GQDAVSAGMAGD

-219 ATRDPFTAEDYYHRY
+219 ATRDPFAAEDYYHRY

-321 ADAVNR
+321 ADAVNP

-332 GDQATGLFQYRVTS
+332 GDQATGLFQYRATS

-352 KDAVASAR
+352 KDAAASAR

-413 RASRWASEHGPS
+413 RSARWASSAGQGATPGTPAAAAATA
-425 APSGQVEAGNI
+425 APS
-436 DLAKRPVVRNTD
+436 
-448 GSIST
+448 
-453 VRSISFGT
+453 
-461 DKGEVLIPT
+461 
-470 VSEDGRVL
+470 
-478 SDDDAIALYEKT
+478 
-490 GKHLGVFKTPE
+490 
-501 QATAYAES
+501 
-509 LHNDQARM
+509 
-517 YGGPPATLADAIAA
+517 TLADAIAA

-536 PPDQRAAAEGYLRDI
+536 PPDQRAATEGYLRDI

-578 AGVPLSQVL
+578 ASVPLSQVL

-647 AEKLS
+647 ADKLS
-652 GKTLKSLAEDQKKA
+652 GKTLKSLADDQTKV
-666 NDPSKRADWMTDN
+666 NDPAKRADYMTADD
-679 ERLERG
+679 RLKRG
-685 FQMLGFGKD
+685 FQMLGIAVEGDAGGK
-694 TDVSGSGSQAKNAPR
+694 GSEKDNQPR

-724 TAFVQS
+724 TEFVQS

-740 DVLLSATAKQFAQNL
+740 DVLLQTVARQFAV
-755 QAGRL
+755 AMDKGRL
-760 GAIQEKDGK
+760 PGKRDEKGK
-769 FKNNPKVKV
+769 IVGNPTVKA
-778 GLYSSA
+778 GIYSRGVE
-784 AQFDLQVSQADR
+784 FDLKVTQEERDEARQSYIA
-796 YAVRGAYAE
+796 
-805 KYGRPPTDAWV
+805 KYGRNPTDADI
-816 TQYLARKSQGAKK
+816 TRGIIKQRGSSK

>member
-6 PRTSGPQVQAELGPQ
+6 PRTSGPQVQAQLGPQ

-30 SPLSRTAGAVGQ
+30 SPSIRAAGLVGQ
-42 AAIDLF
+42 SASDLF
-48 QQQKQRADL
+48 QRQKDSADL

-72 ATFNPANA
+72 TAFNPANA

-86 QGKNALQA
+86 KGKESLNAPP
-94 HDALLGDLDQRVSSI
+94 ALLGDLDQRVSAI
-109 RSRLSPEQQ
+109 RGRLSPSQQ
-118 QRFDQVSFSFRDSV
+118 QRFDQVAFSFRDSV
-132 QGRLNSY
+132 QNRLNGY
-139 ADREYSAYEATERK
+139 ADREYSIYEREERK
-153 ATIDNI
+153 ATLDNI
-159 GQDAVSAGMSGD
+159 GQDAINAGMAGD
-171 FGLADVR
+171 FGLSDTR
-178 LQEAVGIASAAYQT
+178 LQEAIGIATASDRA
-192 QGMGAEAIKASERG
+192 QGLGPEAIKASERG
-206 IVSSVRKQTAAAM
+206 IVSSARKQIAAGL
-219 ATRDPFTAEDYYHRY
+219 ATRDPFAAEDYYHRY

-257 AAYELAQSL
+257 AAYELANSL

-271 AIEPLPAPASR
+271 AIEPLPAPTAR
-282 GVPSAAVAK
+282 GKPSPAIAK

-321 ADAVNR
+321 ADAVNP

-332 GDQATGLFQYRVTS
+332 GDQATGLFQYRSTS

-352 KDAVASAR
+352 KDAAASAR

-372 GGRAFAIAAHFAGE
+372 GGRQFAIAAHFAGE

-405 LYVRQVMG
+405 LYVRQVLG
-413 RASRWASEHGPS
+413 RSARWASDG
-425 APSGQVEAGNI
+425 GQVVA
-436 DLAKRPVVRNTD
+436 APA
-448 GSIST
+448 
-453 VRSISFGT
+453 
-461 DKGEVLIPT
+461 P
-470 VSEDGRVL
+470 
-478 SDDDAIALYEKT
+478 IAAAASA
-490 GKHLGVFKTPE
+490 V
-501 QATAYAES
+501 
-509 LHNDQARM
+509 
-517 YGGPPATLADAIAA
+517 PATLADAVAA

-536 PPDQRAAAEGYLRDI
+536 APDQRAATEGYLRDI
-551 YAQRKDRLEQAKK
+551 FAQRKDRIEQAKK
-564 AAAMSIYDKVAAAG
+564 QAAMAIYDKVTAAG
-578 AGVPLSQVL
+578 ASAPLSAVL
-587 APAELALMGQDP
+587 APAELALVGQDSS
-599 ALYES
+599 LSES
-604 VNRYRK
+604 INRYRK
-610 IVSEGAT
+610 LIAEGG
-617 VQDDPATL
+617 VIQDDPATL
-625 ESIQRMQALRPNEFA
+625 DSLQRMQALTPAQFA
-640 KLPLGQY
+640 KVPLGHY
-647 AEKLS
+647 ADKLS
-652 GKTLKSLAEDQKKA
+652 GKTLKSLADDQTKA
-666 NDPSKRADWMTDN
+666 NDPAKRADWMTDN
-679 ERLERG
+679 DRLERG

-694 TDVSGSGSQAKNAPR
+694 TDITGSGSQAKNAPR
-709 DALRGEF
+709 DNLRGEF

-760 GAIQEKDGK
+760 GAVQEEGGK
-769 FKNNPKVKV
+769 FKNNPRVKT

-796 YAVRGAYAE
+796 DAIRGAYAD

>member
-42 AAIDLF
+42 AAVDLF

-192 QGMGAEAIKASERG
+192 QGMGVEAIKASERG

-219 ATRDPFTAEDYYHRY
+219 ATRDPFAAEDYYHRY

-413 RASRWASEHGPS
+413 RSARWASAAGDGSATGAPVAAAATA
-425 APSGQVEAGNI
+425 APS
-436 DLAKRPVVRNTD
+436 
-448 GSIST
+448 
-453 VRSISFGT
+453 
-461 DKGEVLIPT
+461 
-470 VSEDGRVL
+470 
-478 SDDDAIALYEKT
+478 
-490 GKHLGVFKTPE
+490 
-501 QATAYAES
+501 
-509 LHNDQARM
+509 
-517 YGGPPATLADAIAA
+517 TLADAIAA

-578 AGVPLSQVL
+578 ASVPLSQVL
-587 APAELALMGQDP
+587 APAELALVGQDSSL
-599 ALYES
+599 AES
-604 VNRYRK
+604 INRYRK
-610 IVSEGAT
+610 LTAEGA
-617 VQDDPATL
+617 VIQDDPVTVDEL
-625 ESIQRMQALRPNEFA
+625 QRMQALRPTEFA

-647 AEKLS
+647 ADKLS
-652 GKTLKSLAEDQKKA
+652 GKTLKAFAEDQTKVT
-666 NDPSKRADWMTDN
+666 DPAKRADWMN
-679 ERLERG
+679 EKDRRERG
-685 FQMLGFGKD
+685 FQMLGI
-694 TDVSGSGSQAKNAPR
+694 GSEGDAVGDGASKKNEPR
-709 DALRGEF
+709 AALRGEF
-716 RIAYQNAQ
+716 TIAYQNAQ
-724 TAFVQS
+724 TAFIQS

-796 YAVRGAYAE
+796 DAVRGAYTD

>member
-6 PRTSGPQVQAELGPQ
+6 PRTSGPQVEAQLGPQ

-42 AAIDLF
+42 AAADLF
-48 QQQKQRADL
+48 QRQKDSADL
-57 TAVMEARREL
+57 TAVMDARLEL
-67 SDWEG
+67 SNWEG
-72 ATFNPANA
+72 NAFNPGNP

-94 HDALLGDLDQRVSSI
+94 NEALLGDLDQRVSSL
-109 RSRLSPEQQ
+109 RATLSRDQQ
-118 QRFDQVSFSFRDSV
+118 QKFDQVAFSFRDSV
-132 QGRLNSY
+132 QSRLNNY
-139 ADREYSAYEATERK
+139 ADREYSAYERTRLK
-153 ATIDNI
+153 ASLDNI

-219 ATRDPFTAEDYYHRY
+219 ATRDPFAAEDYYHRY

-271 AIEPLPAPASR
+271 AIEPLPAPAAR

-321 ADAVNR
+321 PGVVNP

-332 GDQATGLFQYRVTS
+332 GDQATGLFQYRASS

-352 KDAVASAR
+352 KDAAASAR

-397 SAQNPKTA
+397 SAQNPMTA

-413 RASRWASEHGPS
+413 RSARWASAAGEGAAPGAPVAAATTA
-425 APSGQVEAGNI
+425 APS
-436 DLAKRPVVRNTD
+436 
-448 GSIST
+448 
-453 VRSISFGT
+453 
-461 DKGEVLIPT
+461 
-470 VSEDGRVL
+470 
-478 SDDDAIALYEKT
+478 
-490 GKHLGVFKTPE
+490 
-501 QATAYAES
+501 
-509 LHNDQARM
+509 
-517 YGGPPATLADAIAA
+517 TLADAIAA

-578 AGVPLSQVL
+578 ASVPLSQVL
-587 APAELALMGQDP
+587 APAELALVGQDSSL
-599 ALYES
+599 AES
-604 VNRYRK
+604 INRYRK
-610 IVSEGAT
+610 LVAEGAV

-625 ESIQRMQALRPNEFA
+625 ENIQRMQALQPSEFA

-647 AEKLS
+647 ADKLS
-652 GKTLKSLAEDQKKA
+652 GKTLKSLADDQTKA
-666 NDPSKRADWMTDN
+666 NDPTKRADWMTDN

-796 YAVRGAYAE
+796 DAVRGAYTD

>member
-6 PRTSGPQVQAELGPQ
+6 PRTSGPQVQAQLGPQ

-30 SPLSRTAGAVGQ
+30 SPSIRAAGLVGQ
-42 AAIDLF
+42 AASDLF
-48 QQQKQRADL
+48 QQQKNRADL

-94 HDALLGDLDQRVSSI
+94 HDALLGDLDQRVSAI
-109 RSRLSPEQQ
+109 RGRLSPEQQ

-132 QGRLNSY
+132 QGRLNNY

-192 QGMGAEAIKASERG
+192 QGMGAEAIKAGERG

-219 ATRDPFTAEDYYHRY
+219 ATRDPFAAEDYYHRY

-257 AAYELAQSL
+257 AAYELANSL

-271 AIEPLPAPASR
+271 AIEPLPAPTAR
-282 GVPSAAVAK
+282 GKPSPAIAK

-321 ADAVNR
+321 ADAVNP

-332 GDQATGLFQYRVTS
+332 GDQATGLFQYRSTS

-352 KDAVASAR
+352 KDAAASAR

-372 GGRAFAIAAHFAGE
+372 GGRQFAIAAHFAGE

-405 LYVRQVMG
+405 LYVRQVLG
-413 RASRWASEHGPS
+413 RSARWASDG
-425 APSGQVEAGNI
+425 GQVA
-436 DLAKRPVVRNTD
+436 AAPA
-448 GSIST
+448 
-453 VRSISFGT
+453 
-461 DKGEVLIPT
+461 PT
-470 VSEDGRVL
+470 AAAAS
-478 SDDDAIALYEKT
+478 
-490 GKHLGVFKTPE
+490 GV
-501 QATAYAES
+501 
-509 LHNDQARM
+509 
-517 YGGPPATLADAIAA
+517 PATLADAVAA

-536 PPDQRAAAEGYLRDI
+536 APDQRAATEGYLRDI
-551 YAQRKDRLEQAKK
+551 FAQRKDRIEQAKK
-564 AAAMSIYDKVAAAG
+564 QAAMSIYDKVAAAG
-578 AGVPLSQVL
+578 ASAPLSSVL
-587 APAELALMGQDP
+587 APAELALVGQDSS
-599 ALYES
+599 LSES
-604 VNRYRK
+604 INRYRK
-610 IVSEGAT
+610 LIAEGG
-617 VQDDPATL
+617 VIQDDPATL
-625 ESIQRMQALRPNEFA
+625 DSLQRMQALSPAQFA
-640 KLPLGQY
+640 KVPLGHY
-647 AEKLS
+647 ADKLS
-652 GKTLKSLAEDQKKA
+652 GKTLKSLAEDQTKA
-666 NDPSKRADWMTDN
+666 NDPAKRADWMTDN

-694 TDVSGSGSQAKNAPR
+694 TDITGSGSQAKNAPR
-709 DALRGEF
+709 DNLRGEF

-760 GAIQEKDGK
+760 GAVQEEGGK
-769 FKNNPKVKV
+769 FKNNPRVKT

-796 YAVRGAYAE
+796 DAIRGAYAD

>member
-6 PRTSGPQVQAELGPQ
+6 PRTSGPQVEAQLGPQ

-42 AAIDLF
+42 AATDLF

-72 ATFNPANA
+72 NTFNPANA

-206 IVSSVRKQTAAAM
+206 IVSSVRKQTATAM
-219 ATRDPFTAEDYYHRY
+219 VTRDPFAAEDYYHRY

-271 AIEPLPAPASR
+271 AVEPLPAPEAR

-332 GDQATGLFQYRVTS
+332 GDQATGLFQYRATS

-352 KDAVASAR
+352 KDAAASAR
-360 RAAREYKERLAK
+360 RAAREYKERMAK

-413 RASRWASEHGPS
+413 RSARWASSAGQGATS
-425 APSGQVEAGNI
+425 GALVAAAATAAPS
-436 DLAKRPVVRNTD
+436 
-448 GSIST
+448 
-453 VRSISFGT
+453 
-461 DKGEVLIPT
+461 
-470 VSEDGRVL
+470 
-478 SDDDAIALYEKT
+478 
-490 GKHLGVFKTPE
+490 
-501 QATAYAES
+501 
-509 LHNDQARM
+509 
-517 YGGPPATLADAIAA
+517 TLADAIAA

-536 PPDQRAAAEGYLRDI
+536 PPDQRAATEGYLRDI

-578 AGVPLSQVL
+578 ASVPLSQVL
-587 APAELALMGQDP
+587 APAELALVGQDP

-610 IVSEGAT
+610 IVAEGAT

-625 ESIQRMQALRPNEFA
+625 ENIQRMQALQPNEFA

-647 AEKLS
+647 ADKLS
-652 GKTLKSLAEDQKKA
+652 GKTLKSLAEDQNKV
-666 NDPSKRADWMTDN
+666 NDPAKRADYMTADD
-679 ERLERG
+679 RLKRG
-685 FQMLGFGKD
+685 FQMLGIAVEGDAGGK
-694 TDVSGSGSQAKNAPR
+694 GSEKDNQPR

-724 TAFVQS
+724 TEFVQS

-740 DVLLSATAKQFAQNL
+740 DVLLQTVARQFAV
-755 QAGRL
+755 AMDKGRL
-760 GAIQEKDGK
+760 PGKRDEKGK
-769 FKNNPKVKV
+769 IVGNPTVKA
-778 GLYSSA
+778 GIYSRGVE
-784 AQFDLQVSQADR
+784 FDLKVTQEERDEARQSYIA
-796 YAVRGAYAE
+796 
-805 KYGRPPTDAWV
+805 KYGRNPTDADI
-816 TQYLARKSQGAKK
+816 TRGIIKQRGSSK

>member
-1 MATLI
+1 MATII
-6 PRTSGPQVQAELGPQ
+6 PRTSGPQVQLQQGPQ

-30 SPLSRTAGAVGQ
+30 SASARAAGAVGQ
-42 AAIDLF
+42 AAANVF
-48 QQQKQRADL
+48 QRQKDSADL
-57 TAVMEARREL
+57 TAVMQARREL
-67 SDWEG
+67 SSWEG
-72 ATFNPANA
+72 NAFNPSNP

-94 HDALLGDLDQRVSSI
+94 NEALLGDLDQRVSSI
-109 RSRLSPEQQ
+109 RANLSRDQQ
-118 QRFDQVSFSFRDSV
+118 QKFDQVAFSFRDSV
-132 QGRLNSY
+132 QGRLSNY

-178 LQEAVGIASAAYQT
+178 LQEAVGIATAAYQT
-192 QGMGAEAIKASERG
+192 QGLGAEAIKASERG

-219 ATRDPFTAEDYYHRY
+219 ATRDPFAAENYYHRY

-257 AAYELAQSL
+257 AAYELANSL

-271 AIEPLPAPASR
+271 AIEPLPTPGAR
-282 GVPSAAVAK
+282 GKPSAAISK
-291 AIDDA
+291 AIDEA

-321 ADAVNR
+321 ADAVNP

-332 GDQATGLFQYRVTS
+332 GDQATGLFQYRSTS

-352 KDAVASAR
+352 KDATASAR
-360 RAAREYKERLAK
+360 RAAREYRERLAK
-372 GGRAFAIAAHFAGE
+372 GGREFAIAAHFAGE

-405 LYVRQVMG
+405 LYVRQVLG
-413 RASRWASEHGPS
+413 RSARWASEGGQGGTAA
-425 APSGQVEAGNI
+425 APA
-436 DLAKRPVVRNTD
+436 AP
-448 GSIST
+448 
-453 VRSISFGT
+453 
-461 DKGEVLIPT
+461 
-470 VSEDGRVL
+470 
-478 SDDDAIALYEKT
+478 
-490 GKHLGVFKTPE
+490 
-501 QATAYAES
+501 AT
-509 LHNDQARM
+509 H
-517 YGGPPATLADAIAA
+517 ATLADAVAA
-531 IPRTM
+531 IPRTL
-536 PPDQRAAAEGYLRDI
+536 PPDQRAATEGYLRDI
-551 YAQRKDRLEQAKK
+551 YAQRKDQIEQAKK
-564 AAAMSIYDKVAAAG
+564 QAAMSIYDKVTAAG
-578 AGVPLSQVL
+578 PSAPLSAVL
-587 APAELALMGQDP
+587 APAELALVGQDSS
-599 ALYES
+599 LSES
-604 VNRYRK
+604 INRYRK
-610 IVSEGAT
+610 LVAEGG
-617 VQDDPATL
+617 VIQDDPATL
-625 ESIQRMQALRPNEFA
+625 DGLQRMQALQPAQFA
-640 KLPLGQY
+640 KVPLGQY
-647 AEKLS
+647 ADRLS
-652 GKTLKSLAEDQKKA
+652 GKTLKSLAEDQTKA
-666 NDPSKRADWMTDN
+666 NDPAKRADWLTDN
-679 ERLERG
+679 ERQERG
-685 FQMLGFGKD
+685 FQMLGIGKD
-694 TDVSGSGSQAKNAPR
+694 TDVTGSGSQAKNAPR

-724 TAFVQS
+724 TAFVQT

-769 FKNNPKVKV
+769 FKNNPKVKT

-796 YAVRGAYAE
+796 DAVRGAYAE

-816 TQYLARKSQGAKK
+816 TQYLARKTQGAKK

>member
-6 PRTSGPQVQAELGPQ
+6 PRTSGPQVEAQLGPQ

-30 SPLSRTAGAVGQ
+30 SPLSRAAGAVGQ
-42 AAIDLF
+42 AASDLF

-72 ATFNPANA
+72 STFNPANA

-109 RSRLSPEQQ
+109 RGRLSPEQQ

-159 GQDAVSAGMSGD
+159 GQDAVSAGMAGD

-206 IVSSVRKQTAAAM
+206 IVSSVRKQTAASM
-219 ATRDPFTAEDYYHRY
+219 ATRDPFAAEDYYHRY

-249 LYPVVKDR
+249 LYPVLKDR

-271 AIEPLPAPASR
+271 AVEPLPAPAAR

-296 AKAEGLDAAGRAD
+296 AKAEGLDAAGRVD

-321 ADAVNR
+321 ADAVNL

-332 GDQATGLFQYRVTS
+332 GDQATGLFQYRATS

-352 KDAVASAR
+352 KDAAASAR

-372 GGRAFAIAAHFAGE
+372 GSRAFAIAAHFAGE

-397 SAQNPKTA
+397 STQNPKTA
-405 LYVRQVMG
+405 LYVREVMG
-413 RASRWASEHGPS
+413 RSARWASAGGEGATSGAPVAATATA
-425 APSGQVEAGNI
+425 APS
-436 DLAKRPVVRNTD
+436 
-448 GSIST
+448 
-453 VRSISFGT
+453 
-461 DKGEVLIPT
+461 
-470 VSEDGRVL
+470 
-478 SDDDAIALYEKT
+478 
-490 GKHLGVFKTPE
+490 
-501 QATAYAES
+501 
-509 LHNDQARM
+509 
-517 YGGPPATLADAIAA
+517 TLADAIAA

-578 AGVPLSQVL
+578 ASVPLSQVL
-587 APAELALMGQDP
+587 APAELALVGQDSSL
-599 ALYES
+599 AES
-604 VNRYRK
+604 INRYRK
-610 IVSEGAT
+610 LTAEGA
-617 VQDDPATL
+617 VIQDDPATVDEL
-625 ESIQRMQALRPNEFA
+625 QRMQALRPTEFA

-647 AEKLS
+647 ADKLS
-652 GKTLKSLAEDQKKA
+652 GKTLKAFAEDQTKV
-666 NDPSKRADWMTDN
+666 NDPAKRADYLSDAD
-679 ERLERG
+679 RVERG
-685 FQMLGFGKD
+685 FQMLGIGAA
-694 TDVSGSGSQAKNAPR
+694 TDASGTGSEAKNAPR
-709 DALRGEF
+709 AGLRGEF

-760 GAIQEKDGK
+760 GATQEKDGK
-769 FKNNPKVKV
+769 FKNNPKVKT

-796 YAVRGAYAE
+796 DAVRGAYAE